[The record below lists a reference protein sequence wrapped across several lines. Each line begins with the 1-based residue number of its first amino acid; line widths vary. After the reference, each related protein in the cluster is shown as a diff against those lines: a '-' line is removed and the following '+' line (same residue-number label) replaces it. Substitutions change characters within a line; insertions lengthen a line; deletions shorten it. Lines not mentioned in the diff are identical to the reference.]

1 MNSYMLSSISKNELS
16 SEEENIIKQQ
26 IQDSI
31 CTLKINNNLKDFAF
45 LCKLPTDTKI
55 LLAST
60 QNIQKEELN
69 NLQSFELIFNNNTS
83 ITLGNSTKYF
93 TNDIINIMFI
103 EISNNICL
111 NNYNIDFLEIENQ
124 YNNVNKHIYLL
135 NNYCFNNN
143 NSVTTGMINS
153 FDYDNNIIKYDLL
166 GTNEYFSLIIRR
178 NNRKVIG
185 VNIINNNTNGY
196 YLKPFV
202 DEFLEDYQKDC
213 NSLDNKKNKSENYLE
228 KKNIDYNS
236 NKKAKK
242 RLSKSWNAY
251 NGIVNLGDLN
261 NITPDNTND
270 SNASNYTRDMININ
284 SIINNNNNINSNNN
298 DLNDESNQDT
308 LVMLKDN
315 FLNKKNEKFA
325 INIKFF
331 TIKNNNNYFNYEK
344 KELSGILNLCLIKI
358 ISNLFD
364 ANNMNKVGDQ
374 DLKNIINQLRDS
386 HNFTNDTKHDIE
398 LILKEKTGNNI
409 LAYSEYINSTIDT
422 QKINYMKNLL
432 DINKQNEIDIYWRCL
447 SNYEEYGSFFE
458 KEFINDLRQT
468 YFDYSLIALNILE
481 KEDENIYKQK
491 RNSCPN
497 VIKRIMYHGTQID
510 AIGKIL
516 TSEFKY
522 SRRPFY
528 GMGIYFSDMIDY
540 IPFYCGG
547 DNFDNRRLHF
557 EKIAS
562 VGDIFSLI
570 ASEMFYDSTK
580 KLHIKDKSL
589 ITHKELDIFPTYE
602 DLKRYYPEKMV
613 QPNGVHFIQVK
624 SDGEPIADKT
634 IINKESKMGFI
645 ANEYVITELY
655 QILPIYGLTLKRN
668 EFFVLWYDPEFS
680 GKNAYSEKLNKI
692 KILCE
697 KKANMN
703 IYCESS
709 FMTAFKFLWKRRY
722 NKVILIS
729 SINKNSNGIK
739 FIEIARTI
747 FGSKTLVLFY
757 DNKELSE
764 EDSFQKIKDFEYCLY
779 ADIEDKGVFEYY
791 ISNFTKYYDL
801 LNLKTIV
808 ERNYNIKLKDFDE
821 DYLFYPN
828 FVNDKKYN
836 EVDFTQKNPYI
847 KQVFIFCEKKK
858 RYLVMTNDGNLINSD
873 EPELWDVFFDKKDI
887 YFYSNGFHLGVK
899 NNQEN
904 VIGVKYMKKWYFKN
918 PAENIYVFAL
928 KEKKENNILS
938 MEGTWIKVNK
948 NKNKVGSYELFK
960 LIEI

>member
-1 MNSYMLSSISKNELS
+1 MVYSYSKNVLS
-16 SEEENIIKQQ
+16 PNEENNIKQQ
-26 IQDSI
+26 IQKSI
-31 CTLKINNNLKDFAF
+31 CTLKINNDLKDYAF
-45 LCKLPTDTKI
+45 LCKLPKINTKI
-55 LLAST
+55 VLAST

-83 ITLGNSTKYF
+83 ITLDNSTKYF

-103 EISNNICL
+103 EISNNIYL

-124 YNNVNKHIYLL
+124 YNNANKHIYLL

-153 FDYDNNIIKYDLL
+153 FDYDNNIIEYDLL
-166 GTNEYFSLIIRR
+166 GINIYFSLIIYR

-185 VNIINNNTNGY
+185 INNINNKIKGY

-213 NSLDNKKNKSENYLE
+213 NSLDIKKNNSENYLE

-236 NKKAKK
+236 DKNAKK
-242 RLSKSWNAY
+242 RLSKSWKAY
-251 NGIVNLGDLN
+251 IIKLDSLKN
-261 NITPDNTND
+261 NTLDSINDINFSNNTM
-270 SNASNYTRDMININ
+270 DMINEN
-284 SIINNNNNINSNNN
+284 GIINNNNYINSNNN
-298 DLNDESNQDT
+298 DLNDANNQDT
-308 LVMLKDN
+308 KVMLNDN
-315 FLNKKNEKFA
+315 FFNKKNEKFA

-331 TIKNNNNYFNYEK
+331 NIKNNNNNYSNYEK

-364 ANNMNKVGDQ
+364 ANNIYKVGDQ

-386 HNFTNDTKHDIE
+386 LNFTNDTKHDIE

-409 LAYSEYINSTIDT
+409 LAYSEYINSIIDT

-432 DINKQNEIDIYWRCL
+432 DNNKQNEIDIYWRCL

-481 KEDENIYKQK
+481 KDNENIYKQK

-497 VIKRIMYHGTQID
+497 VVKRIMYHGTQID
-510 AIGKIL
+510 VIGKIL

-522 SRRPFY
+522 SRKPFY

-547 DNFDNRRLHF
+547 DNYDNRRINF

-562 VGDIFSLI
+562 VGGTFSLI

-589 ITHKELDIFPTYE
+589 IIDAELKTFPTYE
-602 DLKRYYPEKMV
+602 DLKRYYPDKMV

-680 GKNAYSEKLNKI
+680 GKNAYSEKLRKI

-697 KKANMN
+697 SKANMN

-709 FMTAFKFLWKRRY
+709 FMTAIKFLWKRRY

-729 SINKNSNGIK
+729 SINKNSNWIK
-739 FIEIARTI
+739 FIEIAREI
-747 FGSKTLVLFY
+747 LGSKTLVLLC
-757 DNKELSE
+757 DNKEQSK
-764 EDSFQKIKDFEYCLY
+764 EDTFQKIEEFEYCLY
-779 ADIEDKGVFEYY
+779 ADIEDKRVFEYY

-801 LNLKTIV
+801 LNLKAIV
-808 ERNYNIKLKDFDE
+808 ERNYNINLKDFGE
-821 DYLFYPN
+821 DYLLYQN
-828 FVNDKKYN
+828 FVDNKEYK

-904 VIGVKYMKKWYFKN
+904 AIGVKYMKKWYFKN
-918 PAENIYVFAL
+918 PAENLYVFAL